1 MTTPFEKSTRE
12 WLRHE
17 AENLDGQTRS
27 QLNRAR
33 QQALAELKPRSRWA
47 RTPFL
52 PLTAAAGAAVV
63 AALLLLP
70 GGTNRSSS
78 PAPTAVVAIDEG
90 DLGGAAGPGLFDEDP
105 TLFALAAAGEA
116 AP

>member
-12 WLRHE
+12 WLRRE

-33 QQALAELKPRSRWA
+33 QTALAELKPRSRWA

-52 PLTAAAGAAVV
+52 PLTAAAAAAVV

-70 GGTNRSSS
+70 SGTNHSLS
-78 PAPTAVVAIDEG
+78 PAATPVVAIDEG
-90 DLGGAAGPGLFDEDP
+90 DLGGAGGQGLFDEDP
-105 TLFALAAAGEA
+105 ALFALAAAGDA
-116 AP
+116 TP

>member
-12 WLRHE
+12 WLRRE
-17 AENLDGQTRS
+17 AESLDGQTRS

-33 QQALAELKPRSRWA
+33 QKALAELKPRSRWA

-52 PLTAAAGAAVV
+52 PLAAAAGAAVV

-70 GGTNRSSS
+70 GGANHSLS
-78 PAPTAVVAIDEG
+78 PAPTPVVAIDEG
-90 DLGGAAGPGLFDEDP
+90 DLGGAGGQGLFDEDP
-105 TLFALAAAGEA
+105 TLFAMVAAGEA

>member
-1 MTTPFEKSTRE
+1 VTTPFEKSTRD
-12 WLRHE
+12 WLRRE
-17 AENLDGQTRS
+17 AESLDGQTRS

-70 GGTNRSSS
+70 GGTIHSLS
-78 PAPTAVVAIDEG
+78 PAPTPVVVIDEG
-90 DLGGAAGPGLFDEDP
+90 DLGGAGGQGMFDEDP
-105 TLFALAAAGEA
+105 TLFALAAVGEA
-116 AP
+116 AL

>member
-12 WLRHE
+12 WLRRE
-17 AENLDGQTRS
+17 AESLDGQTRS

-47 RTPFL
+47 RTPLL
-52 PLTAAAGAAVV
+52 PLTAAAAAAVV

-70 GGTNRSSS
+70 SGTNRSLS
-78 PAPTAVVAIDEG
+78 PAPMTVVAIEEG
-90 DLGGAAGPGLFDEDP
+90 DLGGTGGQGLFDEDP

>member
-12 WLRHE
+12 WLRRE
-17 AENLDGQTRS
+17 AESLDGQTRS

-33 QQALAELKPRSRWA
+33 QKALAELKPRSRWA

-52 PLTAAAGAAVV
+52 PLAAAAGAALVFV
-63 AALLLLP
+63 LLFFP
-70 GGTNRSSS
+70 SGTNHTVFS
-78 PAPTAVVAIDEG
+78 APTPVMAIDEG
-90 DLGGAAGPGLFDEDP
+90 DLGGAGGQGLLDEDP
-105 TLFALAAAGEA
+105 TLFAMVAAGEA

>member
-12 WLRHE
+12 WLRRE
-17 AENLDGQTRS
+17 AESLDGQTRS

-33 QQALAELKPRSRWA
+33 QKALDELKPRSRWV

-70 GGTNRSSS
+70 GGANHSLS
-78 PAPTAVVAIDEG
+78 PAPTPVVAIDEG
-90 DLGGAAGPGLFDEDP
+90 DLGGAGGQGLFDEDP

>member
-1 MTTPFEKSTRE
+1 MSTPFEKATRE
-12 WLRHE
+12 WLRSA

-33 QQALAELKPRSRWA
+33 QTALAELKPRSRWA

-52 PLTAAAGAAVV
+52 PLTAAAVVAVV

-70 GGTNRSSS
+70 SSNHRPRSST
-78 PAPTAVVAIDEG
+78 PAPVVAIDEG
-90 DLGGAAGPGLFDEDP
+90 DLGGAGGQGLFDEDP
-105 TLFALAAAGEA
+105 TLFALAAVGEA
-116 AP
+116 TP

>member
-1 MTTPFEKSTRE
+1 MTTPFEKATRE
-12 WLRHE
+12 WLRRD

-33 QQALAELKPRSRWA
+33 QTALAELQPRRRWG

-52 PLTAAAGAAVV
+52 PLTAAAGAAVLAV
-63 AALLLLP
+63 LLLLP
-70 GGTNRSSS
+70 SAMNRSLS
-78 PAPTAVVAIDEG
+78 PVPTPVVTIDEG
-90 DLGGAAGPGLFDEDP
+90 DLGGAGGQGLFDEDP
-105 TLFALAAAGEA
+105 TLFALAAVGET